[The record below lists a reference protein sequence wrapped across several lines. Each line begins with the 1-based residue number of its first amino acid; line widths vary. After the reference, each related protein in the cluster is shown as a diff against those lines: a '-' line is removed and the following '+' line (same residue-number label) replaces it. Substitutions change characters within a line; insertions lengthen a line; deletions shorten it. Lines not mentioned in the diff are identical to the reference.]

1 MNETTTLETH
11 THSSTISRIDTSSWL
26 SWSCYLATFSV
37 AGALNPTAAAQLT
50 SNMLAVGVIIGSV
63 WLFLACVV
71 MIQNHMRLSVLAHTF
86 GEPKQL
92 VTDGPFRYSRN
103 PIYVAFLAPLAALGV
118 ISAPAALIGIATYI
132 AIMTLTVV
140 RREERVLQNEFGE
153 AYRAYRADVPRWLPL
168 RPKFATQNAPRS
180 LKRGEGTDATGSTL
194 GTPLLAGSRFLPRS

>member
-1 MNETTTLETH
+1 MNETTTNKAH
-11 THSSTISRIDTSSWL
+11 TQTSTISHIDTSSWL

-37 AGALNPTAAAQLT
+37 AGALNPTAAGQL
-50 SNMLAVGVIIGSV
+50 SENLLATGVIVGSV

-92 VTDGPFRYSRN
+92 VTSGPFRYSRN

-132 AIMTLTVV
+132 TIMTLTVV
-140 RREERVLQNEFGE
+140 RREECLLENEFGADYNE
-153 AYRAYRADVPRWLPL
+153 YRADVPRWLPL
-168 RPKFATQNAPRS
+168 LPSPAKRALRLRVRASALGAPLFGGARIFTRP
-180 LKRGEGTDATGSTL
+180 
-194 GTPLLAGSRFLPRS
+194 